1 MPDGTLVS
9 LPIPLGPSPVTY
21 RDVYHN
27 GSPLA
32 DLVTPLSRGRVT
44 ADHPCHLDPDLR
56 RESRARL
63 PGWRPIF
70 GQCGPA
76 LSHLRN
82 EGVKPGDLFIF
93 FGWFREVI
101 REGGSLRFS
110 PEAPDLHVIFGW
122 LQAGVVVDS
131 PEEFAAE
138 HTWARGHPHV
148 EATLGDPNGLFVAA
162 SRLQV
167 AEGIDLPGAGTFP
180 RYASSLQLTKPG
192 ATRRHWSLPRW
203 FLRESPLER
212 LSYHRTPQPWREAG
226 DQVELASVGRGQEFV
241 MELPEAPD
249 PRRWLADLFQ

>member
-1 MPDGTLVS
+1 MAAEPGGPSRETGKRRGSPQRPDHPPCGSHSRFAILAAKQNADRLDGLLYFKRANNPQPEGFDSAAGGGPSPILPDGTLVS

-101 REGGSLRFS
+101 RERRF
-110 PEAPDLHVIFGW
+110 PAV
-122 LQAGVVVDS
+122 
-131 PEEFAAE
+131 
-138 HTWARGHPHV
+138 
-148 EATLGDPNGLFVAA
+148 
-162 SRLQV
+162 
-167 AEGIDLPGAGTFP
+167 
-180 RYASSLQLTKPG
+180 
-192 ATRRHWSLPRW
+192 
-203 FLRESPLER
+203 
-212 LSYHRTPQPWREAG
+212 
-226 DQVELASVGRGQEFV
+226 LA
-241 MELPEAPD
+241 
-249 PRRWLADLFQ
+249 